1 MYRPRIGIL
10 FILVCMA
17 TSITFAGS
25 YFTNNNSPAP
35 ALPKQPPNPAMAPG
49 DFSNLSQQQQQQT
62 QSNMSQQVTKNMAAS
77 PYPVPGAPPAPAQQ
91 QQQPQQ
97 QQQTDNSGNDNS
109 GASTQ
114 DPSQSPQPYS
124 GTAAPSSTGNR
135 SNGGSSQQ
143 GLGIKY

>member
-1 MYRPRIGIL
+1 MYKPRLGIL
-10 FILVCMA
+10 FILVCLA

-35 ALPKQPPNPAMAPG
+35 AMPKQPANPAMAP
-49 DFSNLSQQQQQQT
+49 DAFTSLSHQQQQQT
-62 QSNMSQQVTKNMAAS
+62 QSNMSKQVTTNMAAS
-77 PYPVPGAPPAPAQQ
+77 PYPAPGSPPAPAQQ
-91 QQQPQQ
+91 QQKQQ
-97 QQQTDNSGNDNS
+97 HQQTDNSGNDNS
-109 GASTQ
+109 GATTQ